1 VPKSPPITAPSP
13 IGASVWITAGY
24 SACKH
29 QLDTPDARSRSDC
42 RPGARKWGYRRVTFT
57 KHGCR
62 SREVVGAPVGLA
74 KRRRQPALDLFQPGE
89 EIVGAGQRSRRIPRD
104 KLRPH
109 EPAQSSLAD
118 IPWTSRERDLNI
130 TAERCR
136 CYAALDV
143 KSGKAHPRWPQD
155 GFFTESWNPGFGA
168 TIAAALPRLLIGT
181 TTAASPQAQAVGGG
195 VRERRAPAAHGQA
208 MPRVQ
213 IRKPAKT
220 LLR

>member
-1 VPKSPPITAPSP
+1 
-13 IGASVWITAGY
+13 
-24 SACKH
+24 
-29 QLDTPDARSRSDC
+29 
-42 RPGARKWGYRRVTFT
+42 
-57 KHGCR
+57 
-62 SREVVGAPVGLA
+62 
-74 KRRRQPALDLFQPGE
+74 
-89 EIVGAGQRSRRIPRD
+89 
-104 KLRPH
+104 
-109 EPAQSSLAD
+109 
-118 IPWTSRERDLNI
+118 LNI

-181 TTAASPQAQAVGGG
+181 TTAASPQAQAVRGG

-213 IRKPAKT
+213 IRKPARACFDKPRI
-220 LLR
+220 LLVCSFS